1 MRDAKKNMVTVKL
14 HNGTIPH
21 GVEAKYASSTVLLM
35 RAPGKGIVAGSAV
48 RTVLELAGVKE
59 VSAKILSRSKNKL
72 NIARAAVKVFEIERD
87 FLEGC
92 PFREADSPYDERYAE
107 DKEKDRNRFFETWQ
121 NSEGIRVS
129 DDGVSPG
136 LFLEDDIGYTEEEK
150 GKRNEERG
158 AVSDGE
164 EIFEEFRF
172 GPDSREEKEGDENSG
187 AEDTEKEKD
196 VVSDP
201 FRECF
206 RLMDSPKERIGEDK
220 EREKGH
226 EESGRVFG
234 KKGKAEKGSC
244 EEDILLFTEL
254 EQNKEAEK
262 GGRTER
268 PEQCIRIHYLC
279 DADEYR

>member
-1 MRDAKKNMVTVKL
+1 MFLREKRREE
-14 HNGTIPH
+14 P
-21 GVEAKYASSTVLLM
+21 E
-35 RAPGKGIVAGSAV
+35 
-48 RTVLELAGVKE
+48 EKE
-59 VSAKILSRSKNKL
+59 YEQNRSKGKDERIHFQKYRFEGIRVIGL
-72 NIARAAVKVFEIERD
+72 VRFIAAVKVFEIERD
-87 FLEGC
+87 FLESC
-92 PFREADSPYDERYAE
+92 PFREADSPYDERHAE
-107 DKEKDRNRFFETWQ
+107 DEEKDRNRFFETWQ

-129 DDGVSPG
+129 DGGVSPG
-136 LFLEDDIGYTEEEK
+136 LLLEDDTGYTEEEK

-187 AEDTEKEKD
+187 SEDTEKEKD

-206 RLMDSPKERIGEDK
+206 RLMGSLKERIGEDK
-220 EREKGH
+220 EHEEGH